1 MSLNP
6 TKTKSMLLTM
16 RQKHQN
22 TCSYLT
28 LLVKSE
34 LIEQVSEHRLLGVII
49 DNKLTWKQHIELLC
63 KGLAK
68 NIYLMSRL
76 KKYSNSLALKLF
88 FYGHIMSHIDYAS
101 IVWDGSSE
109 NNLKPLYSLYKRAI
123 KLIVPN
129 PTLNLNEKLA
139 SMNLLPLKS
148 KLMFNKCL
156 QMHKSLFDKAP
167 MYLMTTVRNALS
179 GRSNGSRNYIMLL
192 PKPRIDLFKY
202 SLYIQV

>member
-1 MSLNP
+1 MCIRDRLSVSSCSVNEIERELQFSINEVSNWCFKNYMALNP
-6 TKTKSMLLTM
+6 TKTKSMLLTA

-22 TCSYLT
+22 TCSNLT

-63 KGLAK
+63 KRLAK

-109 NNLKPLYSLYKRAI
+109 NNLKPLYSLYKLS
-123 KLIVPN
+123 LI
-129 PTLNLNEKLA
+129 
-139 SMNLLPLKS
+139 
-148 KLMFNKCL
+148 
-156 QMHKSLFDKAP
+156 H
-167 MYLMTTVRNALS
+167 
-179 GRSNGSRNYIMLL
+179 I
-192 PKPRIDLFKY
+192 
-202 SLYIQV
+202 